1 MRYNKAPVIENEA
14 AYEAAI
20 ANRIKANASKTRYK
34 NWLAENPDA
43 AELENYVYAKSYDN
57 NNQGFWGSMADA
69 IGEWGALTEGQT
81 KAVRNSIEK
90 DAQRRAEWA
99 KRDADSQ
106 HVGTVGERQSFTFKV
121 VAVADYDSMYGTTYF
136 HVCRD
141 KDGNVIIYKGSNAWS
156 AGDKI
161 TCMAKVKEHG
171 ERHGAKQT
179 IIQRPTKVTING
191 ETW

>member
-14 AYEAAI
+14 AYEAAV

-34 NWLAENPDA
+34 KWLAENPDA
-43 AELENYVYAKSYDN
+43 AELESYVYAKSYDN
-57 NNQGFWGSMADA
+57 GHQGFWGSMADA

-99 KRDADSQ
+99 KRDAGSQ
-106 HVGTVGERQSFTFKV
+106 HIGTVGERQSFTFNV
-121 VAVADYDSMYGTTYF
+121 TIVSSWDSMYGTTYL

-141 KDGNVIIYKGSNAWS
+141 ADGNIIIYKGSNPWN

-161 TCMAKVKEHG
+161 TCMAKVKEHS
-171 ERHGAKQT
+171 EREGVKQT
-179 IIQRPTKVTING
+179 IIQRPTKVTVNG
-191 ETW
+191 EAY